1 MLKYLAILKLIAQCG
16 IGGAGVAFLAEQSGH
31 SLHVTRGLLDA
42 LSEDNAIVR
51 VKGKYF
57 LTLCGNNMV
66 LAYEA
71 QCEGFEISVVKSS
84 EWSYQYQKSLV

>member
-1 MLKYLAILKLIAQCG
+1 MLKFLQLLKIIAQCG
-16 IGGAGVAFLAEQSGH
+16 IGGAGVAFLSEQTGM
-31 SLHVTRGLLDA
+31 SLFVVRGMLDT
-42 LSEDNAIVR
+42 LIDDGAIVR
-51 VKGKYF
+51 VKNKHY

-71 QCEGFEISVVKSS
+71 QCEGFEVSVVKTS